1 MAEKVERRLAAI
13 LSADV
18 VGYGCLMG
26 ADEEGT
32 LARLAAH
39 RRELIDPEFAS
50 HNGRIVKLMGD
61 GVLVEFASV
70 VDAVRCAAEIQR
82 GMAARNES
90 EAEDQRI
97 ILRIGINLGNIIV
110 EGDDIHGDGVNVAA
124 RMEQL
129 AAPGGIIISG
139 TAFDHARNK
148 ADVGFEDIGPQQV
161 KNIAEPVR
169 TYHVLLDP
177 KDAAKF
183 VREKPGRQRSQR
195 WLAPGAAAA
204 AVVLAIVAVVLW
216 RP

>member
-18 VGYGCLMG
+18 VGYGRLMG
-26 ADEEGT
+26 ADAEGT

-39 RRELIDPEFAS
+39 RRELIDPEFAA

-82 GMAARNES
+82 GMAARNKS

-97 ILRIGINLGNIIV
+97 ILRIGI
-110 EGDDIHGDGVNVAA
+110 NVAA

-169 TYHVLLDP
+169 TYQVLLDP
-177 KDAAKF
+177 KDAAKI